1 MNKNNSLLT
10 RLFSHNIVL
19 LILSF
24 LLAFTIWFIINAS
37 SETDTN
43 VTISG
48 IPITIELSDSAEKDG
63 LQVFNADDLTASVE
77 VTGNRVTVGSLTSSD
92 IQIVA
97 NQTGSIITPGTYT
110 LPLSAKKS
118 GLKTNYNIVSS
129 VTPSTVTVYVDR
141 LSEVDFD
148 IENRLSVQLAD
159 SNHYASTSLSQNSVK
174 VSGPETQVSQI
185 SNVVVFDS
193 ISADSDD
200 TKTVQERIIYIDS
213 DGNEL
218 ELPLV
223 TADAETVEATI
234 SVLPIKTVKLTVDS
248 SSAPRDVPEIT
259 ISPETVKIAG
269 PQSVIDEI
277 GNELSV
283 GILDFSKLK
292 DDNNKI
298 SYDISLPT
306 GCKVVS
312 GDASATVSVDLSSY
326 SKATVTCKLSSRID
340 ATKYSVDFN
349 VDTVA
354 ITVYGPD
361 ELINS
366 ISSSDITVIADF
378 TDLLSDVTNTNAVS
392 LSVPLTVKL
401 SSEYSSCWVYGSY
414 SASVNVSMK

>member
-1 MNKNNSLLT
+1 M
-10 RLFSHNIVL
+10 
-19 LILSF
+19 
-24 LLAFTIWFIINAS
+24 
-37 SETDTN
+37 
-43 VTISG
+43 
-48 IPITIELSDSAEKDG
+48 
-63 LQVFNADDLTASVE
+63 
-77 VTGNRVTVGSLTSSD
+77 
-92 IQIVA
+92 
-97 NQTGSIITPGTYT
+97 
-110 LPLSAKKS
+110 
-118 GLKTNYNIVSS
+118 
-129 VTPSTVTVYVDR
+129 
-141 LSEVDFD
+141 SEVDFD